1 MTMTN
6 EGRKLTADELDAYQ
20 RRLLAKALAVILS
33 PNWGR
38 KSERP
43 KIGRGEKCDDCK

>member
-1 MTMTN
+1 MSAAGKGQ
-6 EGRKLTADELDAYQ
+6 EQTADELDAYQ

-33 PNWGR
+33 PDWGR

-43 KIGRGEKCDDCK
+43 MSGQGGQHA